1 MLSMKRRNMKGKHVT
16 DSGSE
21 NVDAEKA
28 NGPNKEVP
36 EVLPSPNVKPV
47 PENPLAESIVSLTGY
62 SGPPWSN
69 PEILKDLN
77 PEKRYDL
84 LKSALEA
91 GTKKEEN
98 QFQITKQKLDA
109 DTENN
114 KRSQRFSLVV
124 IVVALLFCFAL
135 SWLFLTFDAK
145 DLVTPVIAAL
155 VAFAGGYGLGRRAS
169 KDS

>member
-1 MLSMKRRNMKGKHVT
+1 MKRRNMKGKHVT

-28 NGPNKEVP
+28 DESKEDA
-36 EVLPSPNVKPV
+36 EVLIPPKVKPV
-47 PENPLAESIVSLTGY
+47 PENPRAESIVSLTGY

-91 GTKKEEN
+91 GGKKEEN

-114 KRSQRFSLVV
+114 KRGQRFGLVI
-124 IVVALLFCFAL
+124 IVVALIFCFAL
-135 SWLFLTFDAK
+135 SWLFLMFDAK
-145 DLVTPVIAAL
+145 ELVTPVIAAL
-155 VAFAGGYGLGRRAS
+155 VGFVGGYGLGRRSA